1 MEPAEQDDVQT
12 LCQMVLAQG
21 ACAARI
27 VDPSEVVTGDWVRLK
42 CQYRCSEYNHS
53 LTCPPFA
60 PDPSVTRKILSHYST
75 ALLFELPEAR
85 QAAAQLCTAAESLA
99 TQMGFH
105 GVTVLGAG
113 PCSFGPGCS
122 SQGECQP
129 SEPERPSM
137 RACGIDVRATAE
149 RAGLAAHS
157 GEHSGRDTY
166 RFGLLLV
173 A

>member
-75 ALLFELPEAR
+75 ALLFELPEAW
-85 QAAAQLCTAAESLA
+85 QAAAQLCMAAESLA
-99 TQMGFH
+99 TQMGFR
-105 GVTVLGAG
+105 GATVMGAG
-113 PCSFGPGCS
+113 PCSFSPRRS
-122 SQGECQP
+122 SPDKCGH
-129 SEPERPSM
+129 PEQQRPSM
-137 RACGIDVRATAE
+137 QACGIDVRATAE
-149 RAGLAAHS
+149 HAGFFARVGQHHDCIPS
-157 GEHSGRDTY
+157 

-173 A
+173 V